1 MAEERNKPVK
11 LALAPAVLRIT
22 ASSQDMGEAE
32 ETLDVDYA
40 GEELAIGFNSRYML
54 DAIGPIEHEQ
64 IVLEFK
70 DALSPG
76 VVRSVSDDGYCCVIM
91 PMRI

>member
-1 MAEERNKPVK
+1 
-11 LALAPAVLRIT
+11 
-22 ASSQDMGEAE
+22 
-32 ETLDVDYA
+32 
-40 GEELAIGFNSRYML
+40 ML